1 NFNKTGFIMG
11 LIMAGMAVTGSETQ
25 GRPKSMQPGNREWI
39 TVIQAI
45 NAEGQSITPFIVSAG
60 QYHLAN

>member
-1 NFNKTGFIMG
+1 MG
-11 LIMAGMAVTGSETQ
+11 IIMAGMVIIGSERQ
-25 GRPKSMQPGNREWI
+25 GRPKLVQPGNREWI

-45 NAEGQSITPFIVSAG
+45 NTEGQLIAPFIIGAG